1 MANVVSVVLDI
12 GEFSSKIGY
21 AAENEPRITFLT
33 LVGEPKYQDI
43 ELGTY
48 NKQYFVGNEV
58 ASSIGLYKIHHPIK
72 MGRIEDWG
80 LFEQILDYVFYSLR
94 IESSMVNILYTHHPL
109 LSTEEKKRLFELFF
123 DKYQVMGF
131 YPILDSLLTMYSG
144 GFQTGLVVEMGASSI
159 RIVPI
164 YKGYMLTHAIEVIQ
178 IGGTVLDTFMF
189 EQLQNAG
196 FSTDS
201 SVRREIGRV
210 LKERAC
216 FVSLDYNEDKK
227 HVKNKDFRLP
237 DGDMIELGLE
247 RFTVPEL
254 LFKPN
259 LFNLE
264 EKSLPDAILDVIN
277 KCDVDTRTDLLE
289 NIFLSGG
296 SSVFPQ
302 LELRLQNELEIG
314 IAQRGIDMR
323 TPRIIAPKERFFS
336 CWIGGSIL
344 ASLPEFESSWVTR
357 PQYYK
362 GNIPEDLL

>member
-12 GEFSSKIGY
+12 GEFSCKVGY
-21 AAENEPRITFLT
+21 AAENEPRTTFLT

-43 ELGTY
+43 ELGSY
-48 NKQYFVGNEV
+48 DKQYYVGNEV
-58 ASSIGLYKIHHPIK
+58 ANSIGLYKIHHPIK
-72 MGRIEDWG
+72 LGRIDDWVF
-80 LFEQILDYVFYSLR
+80 FEQVLDYVFYSLR
-94 IESSMVNILYTHHPL
+94 IESSMVNVLYTYHPL
-109 LSTEEKKRLFELFF
+109 MSTDDKRRLFELFF

-144 GFQTGLVVEMGASSI
+144 GFQTGLVIEMGASSI

-164 YKGYMLTHAIEVIQ
+164 YKGYILSHAIEVIHM
-178 IGGTVLDTFMF
+178 GGTVLDNFMY

-216 FVSLDYNEDKK
+216 FVSLDFNEDKK
-227 HVKNKDFRLP
+227 HVKKKEFRLP
-237 DGDMIELGLE
+237 DGDMIELGPE

-264 EKSLPDAILDVIN
+264 EKPLHTAILDVIN
-277 KCDVDTRTDLLE
+277 NCDVDTRTDLLE

-296 SSVFPQ
+296 SSVIPQ
-302 LELRLQNELEIG
+302 LELRLQNEIEIG
-314 IAQRGIDMR
+314 LAQRGIDMR
-323 TPRIIAPKERFFS
+323 TPRIIAPKQRFFS

-344 ASLPEFESSWVTR
+344 ASLPGFQSSWVTR
-357 PQYYK
+357 PKYYR
-362 GNIPEDLL
+362 GEIPEDLL

>member
-1 MANVVSVVLDI
+1 MTNIAVVLDI

-21 AAENEPRITFLT
+21 ASENEPRNNFYTI
-33 LVGEPKYQDI
+33 VGEPKYQDI
-43 ELGTY
+43 ELGGT
-48 NKQYFVGNEV
+48 KQYYIGNEV
-58 ASSIGLYKIHHPIK
+58 ASSIGLYKIHRPIK
-72 MGRIEDWG
+72 VGRIEDWD
-80 LFEQILDYVFYSLR
+80 FYEKILDYVFYTLR
-94 IESSMVNILYTHHPL
+94 IEPSMVNVLYTYHPL
-109 LSTEEKKRLFELFF
+109 LSTGEKRRLFELFF

-144 GFQTGLVVEMGASSI
+144 GFQTGLVVEMGASST

-164 YKGYMLTHAIEVIQ
+164 YKGFMLSHAVEVIQ
-178 IGGTVLDTFMF
+178 MGGTVLDNFMF
-189 EQLQNAG
+189 DQLQNAG

-216 FVSLDYNEDKK
+216 FVSLDFNEDTK
-227 HVKNKDFRLP
+227 HVKKKDFRLP
-237 DGDMIELGLE
+237 DGDMIELGSE

-254 LFKPN
+254 LFKPE

-277 KCDVDTRTDLLE
+277 NCDVDTRTDLLQ

-296 SSVFPQ
+296 SSIIPQ

-314 IAQRGIDMR
+314 LAQRGVEMR
-323 TPRIIAPKERFFS
+323 TPRIIAPKQRFFS

-344 ASLPEFESSWVTR
+344 SNLPGFQNSWVTR

-362 GNIPEDLL
+362 GEIPEDLF

>member
-1 MANVVSVVLDI
+1 MTNITIVLDI
-12 GEFSSKIGY
+12 GEFSSKIGF
-21 AAENEPRITFLT
+21 AGENEPRNNFYS

-43 ELGTY
+43 EMDY
-48 NKQYFVGNEV
+48 KKQYYVGNEIS
-58 ASSIGLYKIHHPIK
+58 SSIGLYKIHHPIIG
-72 MGRIEDWG
+72 GRIEDWNF
-80 LFEQILDYVFYSLR
+80 FEQILDYVFYTLR
-94 IESSMVNILYTHHPL
+94 IDPSIVNVLYSYHPM
-109 LSTEEKKRLFELFF
+109 LSTEEKRRLFELFF

-164 YKGYMLTHAIEVIQ
+164 YQGYMLSHAIEILQ
-178 IGGTVLDTFMF
+178 IGGTVLDTFMY

-216 FVSLDYNEDKK
+216 FVSLDYNQDKY
-227 HVKNKDFRLP
+227 HVKNKEFRLP
-237 DGDMIELGLE
+237 DGSMIELGIE

-254 LFKPN
+254 LFKPA

-264 EKSLPDAILDVIN
+264 EKPLHTAILDVIDN
-277 KCDVDTRTDLLE
+277 CDLDTRNELLE

-296 SSVFPQ
+296 TSIIPQ
-302 LELRLQNELEIG
+302 LEFRLQNELEIEL
-314 IAQRGIDMR
+314 AQRGKEMR
-323 TPRIIAPKERFFS
+323 EPRIIAPKQRFFS

-344 ASLPEFESSWVTR
+344 SSLPDFQKSWVTR

-362 GNIPEDLL
+362 GEIPEDLL

>member
-1 MANVVSVVLDI
+1 MANITVVLDI

-21 AAENEPRITFLT
+21 GGENEPRTTFYT

-43 ELGTY
+43 EMDYT
-48 NKQYFVGNEV
+48 KQYYVGNEV
-58 ASSIGLYKIHHPIK
+58 ASSVGLYKIHHPIK
-72 MGRIEDWG
+72 IGRIEDWD
-80 LFEQILDYVFYSLR
+80 FYEQILDYVFYTLR
-94 IESSMVNILYTHHPL
+94 IEPSMVNVLYSYHPL
-109 LSTEEKKRLFELFF
+109 LSTREKHKLFELFF

-164 YKGYMLTHAIEVIQ
+164 YKGYILSHAIEIIQ
-178 IGGTVLDTFMF
+178 IGGTILDMFMF
-189 EQLQNAG
+189 DQLQNAG

-216 FVSLDYNEDKK
+216 FVSLDFNEDINHMKK
-227 HVKNKDFRLP
+227 KEFRLP
-237 DGDMIELGLE
+237 DGARIELGYE
-247 RFTVPEL
+247 RFSVPEL
-254 LFKPN
+254 LFKPQ
-259 LFNLE
+259 LYKLE
-264 EKSLPDAILDVIN
+264 EKPLHTAILDVIDH
-277 KCDVDTRTDLLE
+277 CDLDTRNELLE

-296 SSVFPQ
+296 SSVIPQ

-314 IAQRGIDMR
+314 LAQRGKEMR
-323 TPRIIAPKERFFS
+323 IPRIIASKQRFLS

-344 ASLPEFESSWVTR
+344 SSLPEFQKNWVTR

-362 GNIPEDLL
+362 GGIPADLV

>member
-21 AAENEPRITFLT
+21 ASENEPRNTFYT
-33 LVGEPKYQDI
+33 LVGEPKYNNI
-43 ELGTY
+43 EMEY
-48 NKQYFVGNEV
+48 QKQYYVGNEV

-72 MGRIEDWG
+72 IGRIDDWG
-80 LFEQILDYVFYSLR
+80 FFEKILDYVFYMLR
-94 IESSMVNILYTHHPL
+94 IEPSSVNVLYAYHPL
-109 LSTEEKKRLFELFF
+109 LSTEEKRRLFELFF

-144 GFQTGLVVEMGASSI
+144 GFQTGLVIEMGASST

-164 YKGYMLTHAIEVIQ
+164 YQGYILSHAIEVIQ
-178 IGGTVLDTFMF
+178 IGGTILDSFMF
-189 EQLQNAG
+189 DQLQNAG

-210 LKERAC
+210 LKERSC
-216 FVSLDYNEDKK
+216 FVSLDYNEDIS
-227 HVKNKDFRLP
+227 HVKKKEYRLP
-237 DGDMIELGLE
+237 DGDMIELGVE
-247 RFTVPEL
+247 RFKVPEL
-254 LFKPN
+254 LFKPG

-264 EKSLPDAILDVIN
+264 EKALHTAILDVIS
-277 KCDVDTRTDLLE
+277 KCDVDTRSELLE

-296 SSVFPQ
+296 SSVIPQ
-302 LELRLQNELEIG
+302 LEIRLQNELEIG
-314 IAQRGIDMR
+314 LEQRGFSMR
-323 TPRIIAPKERFFS
+323 TPRIIAPKQRFFS

-344 ASLPEFESSWVTR
+344 SNLPGFQNSWVKR

-362 GNIPEDLL
+362 GDIPEDLL

>member
-21 AAENEPRITFLT
+21 ASENEPRNTFYT
-33 LVGEPKYQDI
+33 LVGEPKYANI
-43 ELGTY
+43 EMDY
-48 NKQYFVGNEV
+48 QKQYYVGNEV

-72 MGRIEDWG
+72 MGRIDDWDF
-80 LFEQILDYVFYSLR
+80 FEKVLDYVFYTLI
-94 IESSMVNILYTHHPL
+94 IEPSSVNVLYTHHPL
-109 LSTEEKKRLFELFF
+109 LSTEEKRRLFELFF

-144 GFQTGLVVEMGASSI
+144 GFQTGLVIEMGASST

-164 YKGYMLTHAIEVIQ
+164 YKGYMLSHAVEVVQ
-178 IGGTVLDTFMF
+178 MGGTILDNFMF
-189 EQLQNAG
+189 DQLQNAG

-210 LKERAC
+210 IKERAC
-216 FVSLDYNEDKK
+216 FVSLDFNEDKN
-227 HVKNKDFRLP
+227 HVKKKDFRLP

-254 LFKPN
+254 LFKPD

-264 EKSLPDAILDVIN
+264 EKPLHTAILDVISN
-277 KCDVDTRTDLLE
+277 CDVDTRTELLE

-296 SSVFPQ
+296 SSVIPQ

-314 IAQRGIDMR
+314 LAQRGVDMR
-323 TPRIIAPKERFFS
+323 TPRIIAPKQRFYS

-344 ASLPEFESSWVTR
+344 SNLPAFQNSWVTR

-362 GNIPEDLL
+362 GEIPEDLL